1 MSGAPIAPVE
11 TQREEVVTYLQAIA
25 DRLTVDT
32 IEASAKA
39 IRSGRW
45 DHYVTRVGIWDVDHV
60 ADLIL
65 ITTELER
72 G

>member
-1 MSGAPIAPVE
+1 MSGLE
-11 TQREEVVTYLQAIA
+11 TQREEVVAYLHAIA

-45 DHYVTRVGIWDVDHV
+45 DHYVERLGVWDVDHV
-60 ADLIL
+60 AELIL